1 MKTVFHGKKISGI
14 LTVLPETESYFDA
27 EAENYSFPVKQTMR
41 LKKVMGYEKHRIAK
55 PETSASDMCLFGMR
69 YLLDNGFLKTED
81 VGAIIC
87 VTLTPDHFV
96 PHTSN
101 IVHGSFDFSQDV
113 VCMDILQGCCGFL
126 MGVMEG
132 FALLN
137 QLPDKKVVLFNTDV
151 LSHKISKSDRNS
163 YPLAGD
169 ATTVTVLEND
179 PAAGDLHFI
188 MRSNSQKRNIV
199 QIPAGGS
206 RLPCSAATAELKD
219 DGEGNFRSLDNL
231 RMNGSEVFRFV
242 QEDVPPLINE
252 VLSYAG
258 LDKDEVSYYIF
269 HQPNRFM
276 LRKLAEKL
284 GVPYEKVPMD
294 IVEQF
299 GNTSG
304 ATVPMTVTHACADE
318 MCRGKQKVLMS
329 AFGSGM
335 TWGGLVG
342 EIGDMDFC
350 RMIVSD
356 C

>member
-14 LTVLPETESYFDA
+14 LTVLPETESFFED

-41 LKKVMGYEKHRIAK
+41 LKKVMGYEKHRVAK
-55 PETSASDMCLFGMR
+55 PETSSSDMSLYGMR
-69 YLLDNGFLKTED
+69 YLLENGLLRPEE

-101 IVHGSFDFSQDV
+101 IIHGSFDFSQDV

-132 FALLN
+132 FALLSCM
-137 QLPDKKVVLFNTDV
+137 PDKKVVLFNTDV
-151 LSHKISKSDRNS
+151 ISHKVSKRDRNS
-163 YPLAGD
+163 YPLVGD
-169 ATTVTVLEND
+169 ATTVTILEND
-179 PAAGDLHFI
+179 PNASDLHFV
-188 MRSNSQKRNIV
+188 MRTDSLRRDIV
-199 QIPAGGS
+199 KIPAGGS
-206 RLPCSAATAELKD
+206 RLPCSPETGEMKD

-252 VLSYAG
+252 ALSDAG
-258 LDKDEVSYYIF
+258 WDKDEVEYFFF

-304 ATVPMTVTHACADE
+304 ATVPMTITHACPE
-318 MCRGKQKVLMS
+318 LMCEGLHKVCMS

-335 TWGGLVG
+335 TWGVLTG
-342 EIGDMDFC
+342 EIGNMDFC

>member
-1 MKTVFHGKKISGI
+1 MKTVFHNKKITGI
-14 LTVLPETESYFDA
+14 LTVLPQTESLFDD
-27 EAENYSFPVKQTMR
+27 EAANYSFPVKQTMR
-41 LKKVMGYEKHRIAK
+41 LKKIMGYEKHRIAK
-55 PETSASDMCLFGMR
+55 DETSSSDMCLYGMR
-69 YLLDNGFLKTED
+69 YLLDNGFLKEEE

-101 IVHGSFDFSQDV
+101 IVHGSFGFSQDV
-113 VCMDILQGCCGFL
+113 VCMDIMQGCCGFL

-132 FALLN
+132 FSLLEHM
-137 QLPDKKVVLFNTDV
+137 PDKKVVLFNTDV
-151 LSHKISKSDRNS
+151 LSHKVSKSDRNS
-163 YPLAGD
+163 YPLIGD

-179 PAAGDLHFI
+179 PNAGDIHFV
-188 MRSNSQKRNIV
+188 MRTDSVRRDIV
-199 QIPAGGS
+199 RIPAGGS
-206 RLPCSAATAELKD
+206 RLPCSAETAEVKD
-219 DGEGNFRSLDNL
+219 DGEGNLRSLDNL

-252 VLSYAG
+252 ALEDAG
-258 LDKDEVSYYIF
+258 WSTEEVDYYIF

-276 LRKLAEKL
+276 LRKLAEKI

-294 IVEQF
+294 IVEQY

-304 ATVPMTVTHACADE
+304 ATVPMTITHACAE
-318 MCRGKQKVLMS
+318 QMCSGKHKVLMS

-335 TWGGLVG
+335 TWGVLSG
-342 EIGDMDFC
+342 EIGDMEFC